1 MATVNGKVNYEDPTP
16 IPKQQEYTPSNI
28 RPIAIDLARFIRT
41 KMHGEDVRESLARWI
56 EIMLAVQ
63 TYINNDETAFKT
75 ALTKWKTEINGR
87 QGNVEQS
94 QSDLLDQFQAVV
106 ANATKDSELILARDS
121 TRFGKYGVLD
131 DRFEYIESLLAQ
143 YVPSGFTVTIKHNQN
158 RKPDVI
164 VHYYEYAIGTETNGF
179 GTGPNGLGETAVQ
192 TIALQVDYP
201 DNDTAVIHLPTGF
214 ELNGAVTY
222 RDGYWYL
229 VDGYKTLRFDLG
241 TVDDTKALAGNG
253 QNKTSTDG
261 GTATPINPPDTGAV
275 PTGLTATPVDDESE
289 KLEWS

>member
-1 MATVNGKVNYEDPTP
+1 MAEVNGKVNYEDPTH
-16 IPKQQEYTPSNI
+16 IPDSESYTADNVSP
-28 RPIAIDLARFIRT
+28 LATELATFIRT
-41 KMHGEDVRESLARWI
+41 KMYGVDVRESLARWI
-56 EIMLAVQ
+56 EVTLEVQ
-63 TYINNDETAFKT
+63 KFMQADETAFKT
-75 ALTKWKTEINGR
+75 ALTKWQTEINGR
-87 QGNVEQS
+87 QGYVEQS
-94 QSDLLDQFQAVV
+94 QSDLLDQFQAVI
-106 ANATKDSELILARDS
+106 ANATKDSEVILARDS
-121 TRFGKYGVLD
+121 TRFGQYAVLD

-192 TIALQVDYP
+192 TIAAQVDYP
-201 DNDTAVIHLPTGF
+201 DDDTEVIHLPTGF

-253 QNKTSTDG
+253 ENKTSTDG
-261 GTATPINPPDTGAV
+261 GTATPINPTDTGAV
-275 PTGLTATPVDDESE
+275 PTGLTATPVDDTSE
-289 KLEWS
+289 KLEWR